1 MRLVVQFVA
10 SASER
15 GKYWRRI
22 WLRVYL
28 SELQTGVRQ
37 VVLLVVGAAS
47 AL

>member
-15 GKYWRRI
+15 KKHWRRI

-28 SELQTGVRQ
+28 SELLAGVGTQ
-37 VVLLVVGAAS
+37 LMQLAV
-47 AL
+47 